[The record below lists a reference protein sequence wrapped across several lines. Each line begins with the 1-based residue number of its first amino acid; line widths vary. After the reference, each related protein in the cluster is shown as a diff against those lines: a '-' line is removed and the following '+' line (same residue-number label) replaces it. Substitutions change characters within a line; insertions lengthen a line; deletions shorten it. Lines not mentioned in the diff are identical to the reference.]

1 MCIIVSEFEYKT
13 HNATFKKFFNSF
25 YEFIN
30 LKLYVIKK
38 KSLSKQSFYCAHIMI
53 RLIICMKWDQ
63 KNYLVAQ
70 DVKI

>member
-1 MCIIVSEFEYKT
+1 MCIILSEFEYKT

-38 KSLSKQSFYCAHIMI
+38 KLE
-53 RLIICMKWDQ
+53 
-63 KNYLVAQ
+63 
-70 DVKI
+70 